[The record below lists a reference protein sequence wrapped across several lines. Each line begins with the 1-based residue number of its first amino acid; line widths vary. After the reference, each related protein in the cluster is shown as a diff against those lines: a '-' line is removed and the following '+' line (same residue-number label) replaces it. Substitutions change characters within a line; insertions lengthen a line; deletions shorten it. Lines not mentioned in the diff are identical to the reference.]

1 MQSKNEAT
9 VLVHNETITDA
20 CRQHTNLDILIK
32 TKQNKLYMLSCRT
45 LEMCDLS
52 SLEVV
57 LKEQPPWIQCVYITQ
72 IVANK
77 ET

>member
-9 VLVHNETITDA
+9 VLVHNEIITDA

-45 LEMCDLS
+45 LEMCDLP

-57 LKEQPPWIQCVYITQ
+57 LPWIQCVYITQ

>member
-1 MQSKNEAT
+1 
-9 VLVHNETITDA
+9 
-20 CRQHTNLDILIK
+20 
-32 TKQNKLYMLSCRT
+32 MLSCRT
-45 LEMCDLS
+45 LEMCDLP

-72 IVANK
+72 IVVNK